1 MEGEFVQNLNTIDY
15 ISIAAYAGLVVMLG
29 YLLLRKAAGSLE
41 DYFLGGRN
49 LPWYLLGT
57 SGMAQWFDVTGTM
70 IICSFL
76 YMIGPRGLFI
86 EFRGGAVLVLAFM
99 ICFTG
104 KWHRRS
110 GCITGAEWMVFRFG
124 KGADAEAARVL
135 TAAVNLI
142 MTIGMIAYLVRGT
155 GLFLSMFFPFTPSVC
170 AGALLVVASVYTMFS
185 GFYGVVFT
193 DLLQGAIIFVSAL
206 VIGIAAFVIIPDI
219 GTLAETAEKI
229 TGNANWTDSLPAWK
243 VSMPKGYEPYR
254 LLIVFAMFYLVR
266 NIIGGLGSGAEPKY
280 FGARSDRDCG
290 KLSILVSWLIMI
302 RWPMMMGLAV
312 LGIFMVDRLY
322 PDPAVIGQATEIIK
336 QFYPAVTSG
345 GWHDL
350 TTEVM
355 NRPAEHPEALIEGL
369 RSILG
374 EDWASKLPL
383 VGYQGTIN
391 PERILP
397 AVILDWIPMGLR
409 GIVLVSI
416 VAASM
421 STFDSSL
428 NMASGFFVRD
438 IYQRWLRPRA
448 ANRELIYASY
458 VTTITLA
465 AVGFVMGVGAEN
477 INDIWGWI
485 IMGLGT
491 GMLVPNVLRLYWWR
505 MNGWGVAI
513 GLCVGGTGAIVQ
525 RLFWPDLDERLQ
537 FAIMAS
543 IPFAATIVGCMLTR
557 PTPPDVLEVFYR
569 TTRPFGLWGPVKA
582 KLPREEQEY
591 IARENRNDI
600 ISVPFAL
607 VYQVCLFMLPM
618 QLVIH
623 AYNSFWQTLPVF
635 LIAVAGLY
643 WFWYRNLPT
652 DDQGGPRDAAEVAAP
667 NTVQSSS

>member
-1 MEGEFVQNLNTIDY
+1 MHYLNTIDY
-15 ISIAAYAGLVVMLG
+15 ASIVVYVGLVVLVG
-29 YLLLRKAAGSLE
+29 YLLLKRAAGSLE
-41 DYFLGGRN
+41 DYFVGGRH

-99 ICFTG
+99 LCFTG

-110 GCITGAEWMVFRFG
+110 RCITGAEWMVFRFG
-124 KGADAEAARVL
+124 KGTDAEAARIL
-135 TAAVNLI
+135 TAIVNL
-142 MTIGMIAYLVRGT
+142 MVTIGLIAYLVRGT
-155 GLFLSMFFPFTPSVC
+155 GLFLSMFFPFTPSTC
-170 AGALLVVASVYTMFS
+170 AGVLLIVASLYTMVS

-193 DLLQGAIIFVSAL
+193 DLLQGAVIVVSAT
-206 VIGIAAFVIIPDI
+206 VIGIAAFLMIPDI
-219 GTLAETAEKI
+219 GTLAETAERV
-229 TGNANWTDSLPAWK
+229 TGNANWIDTLPAWQ
-243 VSMPKGYEPYR
+243 VNMPKGYEPYR

-266 NIIGGLGSGAEPKY
+266 NVIGGLGSGAEPKY
-280 FGARSDRDCG
+280 FGARNDRECG
-290 KLSILVSWLIMI
+290 LLSLLVSWLIMV

-322 PDPAVIGQATEIIK
+322 PDPVVVAHATELIK
-336 QFYPAVTSG
+336 QFYPAVSPG
-345 GWHDL
+345 AWHDL
-350 TTEVM
+350 TTGIM
-355 NRPAEHPEALIEGL
+355 NSPSEHPAALIEGL
-369 RSILG
+369 RDALG
-374 EDWASKLPL
+374 ENWAGRLPL
-383 VGYQGTIN
+383 IGFQGTIDA
-391 PERILP
+391 ERILP

-409 GIVLVSI
+409 GVVLVSI

-438 IYQRWLRPRA
+438 IYQRWLRPAA
-448 ANRELIYASY
+448 ANRELIAASY
-458 VTTITLA
+458 TTTITLA
-465 AVGFVMGVGAEN
+465 ALGYLMGVGAEN

-491 GMLVPNVLRLYWWR
+491 GMLVPNFLRLYWWR

-513 GLCVGGTGAIVQ
+513 GLFVGGTGAIIQ
-525 RLFWPDLDERLQ
+525 RLSWPHLDERLQ

-543 IPFAATIVGCMLTR
+543 IPLAATIVGCMLTR
-557 PTPPDVLEVFYR
+557 PTPPDVLETFYR
-569 TTRPFGLWGPVKA
+569 RTRPFGLWGPVKA
-582 KLPREEQEY
+582 KLLPEEREY
-591 IARENRNDI
+591 IARENRNDV

-623 AYNSFWQTLPVF
+623 AYGSFWKTLPVF
-635 LIAVAGLY
+635 LIGVAGLY

-652 DDQGGPRDAAEVAAP
+652 DEPPLPGLQS
-667 NTVQSSS
+667 NVQ